1 MFADTPWVIDP
12 QPWISELRDDFT
24 EYWPEER
31 RLARFHAMGY
41 DAYNLIASLYSAR
54 GGVMGEIDGATGTL
68 SLDADG
74 RVRRRLAWAQF
85 QQGEIVALP
94 QPEAIGGPIEDISD
108 DGEDGPP
115 HGFARHREPR

>member
-1 MFADTPWVIDP
+1 MAP
-12 QPWISELRDDFT
+12 
-24 EYWPEER
+24 PEER

-54 GGVMGEIDGATGTL
+54 GGVMSEIDGATGTL

-108 DGEDGPP
+108 DGEVIDPGAADEAPWR
-115 HGFARHREPR
+115 GEFLEL